1 MSRSRVIFIWLLFVG
16 VCVTLIARATFNA
29 DMSAFLPRT
38 PTVNQQIMVEQLK
51 DGAVSRLI
59 LVGIDGVQPSELAQ
73 ISKSMAVQLRKL
85 PELASVNN
93 GERNGVESDF
103 QLLWKNRYLL
113 SDNVTAQHFTA
124 EGLHDSLLMYLD
136 LLGTPMGSM
145 AQRVLPEDP
154 GGELIHLLEQLSG
167 ATPPAMQDDV
177 WFSRDGKR
185 AILLVQTQ
193 GSGADI
199 DAQERAMQ
207 HIQHVFDAVKLP
219 GAKLQMTGPGV
230 FSVQSRA
237 SIRDDAY
244 RLSLIAMLLVMS
256 LLLLL
261 YRSFYVLALG
271 LIPVVTGALAG
282 VAAVSLGFGS
292 VHGITLGFGITLI
305 GEGVDYAIYLFTQI
319 EEKTT
324 PQTTLQRI
332 WPTLRLGL
340 LTSISGFSAMLFSGF
355 TGLAQLGL
363 FSIAGLLAAAIT
375 TRHVLPSLLPAG
387 FSVPGLT
394 HLSRRLNGL
403 VNQAPRARM
412 ILLVLVVLATILL
425 FLRRDELWNDNL
437 SSMSPVAPQL
447 LQLDQQLRDDMG
459 VSDVRYML
467 VLQAPD
473 QEGVLQSG
481 EVMASALQGQ
491 VKDGQLAGFDAPV
504 LPSRK
509 LQLSRQGALPE
520 PAVLKNNLTVAL
532 RELPYRSEIFAPF
545 FGQIAEA
552 KKQAILDRADLKG
565 SNLGLKLDAQLMQT
579 GNGWQLIL
587 PLRGVKDA
595 DILTRNLH
603 HLTATPFILLD
614 MKRES
619 EMMLHDY
626 RQQAMSY
633 SLLGV
638 LIIFALL
645 FVSLKSARRVF
656 NVSLPLI
663 ASVIVVTATL
673 VLTGHPLSIFHLV
686 GLLLVVAVGSNYALF
701 FDHGGD
707 TEERRER
714 TMSSVLFANLS
725 TVIAFGLLAFSQ
737 SPVLNAIGFT
747 VAAGSFFSLIFSA
760 ICIVDSR
767 VYKEVC

>member
-1 MSRSRVIFIWLLFVG
+1 
-16 VCVTLIARATFNA
+16 
-29 DMSAFLPRT
+29 
-38 PTVNQQIMVEQLK
+38 
-51 DGAVSRLI
+51 
-59 LVGIDGVQPSELAQ
+59 
-73 ISKSMAVQLRKL
+73 
-85 PELASVNN
+85 
-93 GERNGVESDF
+93 
-103 QLLWKNRYLL
+103 
-113 SDNVTAQHFTA
+113 
-124 EGLHDSLLMYLD
+124 
-136 LLGTPMGSM
+136 
-145 AQRVLPEDP
+145 
-154 GGELIHLLEQLSG
+154 
-167 ATPPAMQDDV
+167 
-177 WFSRDGKR
+177 
-185 AILLVQTQ
+185 
-193 GSGADI
+193 
-199 DAQERAMQ
+199 
-207 HIQHVFDAVKLP
+207 
-219 GAKLQMTGPGV
+219 
-230 FSVQSRA
+230 
-237 SIRDDAY
+237 
-244 RLSLIAMLLVMS
+244 
-256 LLLLL
+256 
-261 YRSFYVLALG
+261 
-271 LIPVVTGALAG
+271 
-282 VAAVSLGFGS
+282 
-292 VHGITLGFGITLI
+292 
-305 GEGVDYAIYLFTQI
+305 
-319 EEKTT
+319 
-324 PQTTLQRI
+324 
-332 WPTLRLGL
+332 
-340 LTSISGFSAMLFSGF
+340 
-355 TGLAQLGL
+355 
-363 FSIAGLLAAAIT
+363 
-375 TRHVLPSLLPAG
+375 
-387 FSVPGLT
+387 
-394 HLSRRLNGL
+394 
-403 VNQAPRARM
+403 M

-481 EVMASALQGQ
+481 EVIASALQVQ
-491 VKDGQLAGFDAPV
+491 VKDAQLAGYDAPV

-509 LQLSRQGALPE
+509 LQLSRQGVLPE
-520 PAVLKNNLTVAL
+520 QAVLKNNLIEAL

-545 FGQIAEA
+545 FGQIALA
-552 KKQAILDRADLKG
+552 KKQATLDLADLKG

-595 DILTRNLH
+595 DTLTRNLH

-633 SLLGV
+633 SLSGV

-656 NVSLPLI
+656 SVSLPLI
-663 ASVIVVTATL
+663 ASVIAVTATL

-707 TEERRER
+707 TVERRER

-760 ICIVDSR
+760 ICIEDSR
-767 VYKEVC
+767 IYKGIC

>member
-1 MSRSRVIFIWLLFVG
+1 
-16 VCVTLIARATFNA
+16 
-29 DMSAFLPRT
+29 
-38 PTVNQQIMVEQLK
+38 
-51 DGAVSRLI
+51 
-59 LVGIDGVQPSELAQ
+59 
-73 ISKSMAVQLRKL
+73 
-85 PELASVNN
+85 
-93 GERNGVESDF
+93 
-103 QLLWKNRYLL
+103 
-113 SDNVTAQHFTA
+113 
-124 EGLHDSLLMYLD
+124 
-136 LLGTPMGSM
+136 
-145 AQRVLPEDP
+145 
-154 GGELIHLLEQLSG
+154 
-167 ATPPAMQDDV
+167 
-177 WFSRDGKR
+177 
-185 AILLVQTQ
+185 
-193 GSGADI
+193 
-199 DAQERAMQ
+199 
-207 HIQHVFDAVKLP
+207 
-219 GAKLQMTGPGV
+219 
-230 FSVQSRA
+230 
-237 SIRDDAY
+237 
-244 RLSLIAMLLVMS
+244 
-256 LLLLL
+256 
-261 YRSFYVLALG
+261 
-271 LIPVVTGALAG
+271 
-282 VAAVSLGFGS
+282 
-292 VHGITLGFGITLI
+292 
-305 GEGVDYAIYLFTQI
+305 
-319 EEKTT
+319 
-324 PQTTLQRI
+324 
-332 WPTLRLGL
+332 
-340 LTSISGFSAMLFSGF
+340 
-355 TGLAQLGL
+355 
-363 FSIAGLLAAAIT
+363 
-375 TRHVLPSLLPAG
+375 
-387 FSVPGLT
+387 
-394 HLSRRLNGL
+394 
-403 VNQAPRARM
+403 M

-473 QEGVLQSG
+473 QEGVLQTG
-481 EVMASALQGQ
+481 EAIASALQGQ
-491 VKDGQLAGFDAPV
+491 VKDAQLAGFDAPV

-520 PAVLKNNLTVAL
+520 QVVLKSNLTVAL

-545 FGQIAEA
+545 FGQIAQA